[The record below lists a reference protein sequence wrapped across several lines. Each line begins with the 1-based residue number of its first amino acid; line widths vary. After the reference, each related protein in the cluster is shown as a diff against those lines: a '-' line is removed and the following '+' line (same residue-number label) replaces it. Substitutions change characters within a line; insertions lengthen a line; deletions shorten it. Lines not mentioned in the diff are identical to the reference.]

1 MLGTS
6 LHLAAACHTRLS
18 GPCCLGQNSHR
29 GSFLSWVWHHSR
41 LQGGWH
47 GPSLKPHYSPSSWC
61 SAASASLYF
70 TFHTDFHC
78 IFQDKRRKDLCGCDR
93 GHLST
98 ALGLVTAPEVFF
110 KSSLLTCL
118 QKETQTCP
126 TGWRSSRPSGLSHSS
141 YHKPKLLSPKQTFTE
156 KLDKN
161 KLPLALPSALFS
173 FLKQYS
179 FHTDVERLP
188 SGRWG

>member
-1 MLGTS
+1 MAVAEDTYQQ
-6 LHLAAACHTRLS
+6 
-18 GPCCLGQNSHR
+18 P
-29 GSFLSWVWHHSR
+29 W
-41 LQGGWH
+41 GWL
-47 GPSLKPHYSPSSWC
+47 PP
-61 SAASASLYF
+61 
-70 TFHTDFHC
+70 
-78 IFQDKRRKDLCGCDR
+78 
-93 GHLST
+93 
-98 ALGLVTAPEVFF
+98 PEVFF

-141 YHKPKLLSPKQTFTE
+141 YHKPKLLSAKQTFTE